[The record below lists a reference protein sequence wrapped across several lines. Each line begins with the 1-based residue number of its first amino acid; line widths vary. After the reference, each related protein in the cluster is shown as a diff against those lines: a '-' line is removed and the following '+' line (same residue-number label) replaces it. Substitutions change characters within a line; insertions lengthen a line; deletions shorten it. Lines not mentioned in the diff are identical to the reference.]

1 MTKYTVVN
9 RSHCRLCNG
18 EDLVRFMRF
27 EAVPFFDEVVTKDGR
42 GSEFSYPM
50 EVYFCG
56 SCASVQTQHDVNLH
70 EYYNTY
76 QYTASKSPFIRTY
89 MQKLVDHSM
98 GVLGVRPGDKVIEIG
113 AADGYLLSL
122 YQKKGLATLGFE
134 AAENLCELARQ
145 NGINV
150 INNLF
155 TKDSIGLIPSEFAN
169 PQMMVL
175 LHTFDH
181 IYNPGLFLEAVHQ
194 VLDKERGILLLEV
207 HDLQDIH
214 AKHETALFGHE
225 HATYLHYGSMK
236 RFLERH
242 GFRMIDFN
250 FLPKEVCRGSSMLI
264 AATPQGSR
272 LSPTADLSSFAD
284 PKLDELATFLAF
296 QAEVSRSYAN
306 LRTYIEAGRQEGRR
320 FAGYGGW
327 GRGVTTLAMA
337 GLSERHLEFV
347 VDGNPGL
354 HGCYTPVTE
363 FQIVGPEAVSRS
375 VVDDVVV
382 FNYAYLSEIRET
394 LSEFIADG
402 GRVHSVI
409 DLLAQGNRD
418 S

>member
-9 RSHCRLCNG
+9 RSRCRLCAG
-18 EDLVRFMRF
+18 ADLVRFMHF
-27 EAVPFFDEVVTKDGR
+27 DAVPFFDEVVTRENR

-50 EVYFCG
+50 EIHFCR

-70 EYYNTY
+70 EYYHTY
-76 QYTASKSPFIRTY
+76 QYTASKSPFIRSY
-89 MQKLVDHSM
+89 MRKLVDHSVD
-98 GVLGVRPGDKVIEIG
+98 VLGLKPGDKAIEIG

-122 YQKKGLATLGFE
+122 YQQRGLDTLGFE
-134 AAENLCELARQ
+134 AAGNLCQLAQ
-145 NGINV
+145 ENGVTV
-150 INNLF
+150 INDLF
-155 TKDSIGLIPSEFAN
+155 TRESIGLIPPAFAKA
-169 PQMMVL
+169 QLIVL

-181 IYNPGLFLEAVHQ
+181 LYDPAPFLETVRE
-194 VLDKERGILLLEV
+194 VLDDEQGILLLEV

-242 GFRMIDFN
+242 GLRMIDFN
-250 FLPKEVCRGSSMLI
+250 FLPKQVCRGSSMLI

-272 LSPTADLSSFAD
+272 LAPVKDLSVFAD
-284 PKLDELATFLAF
+284 PKLDELSTFMAF
-296 QAEVSRSYAN
+296 QEDVARSYAN
-306 LRTYIEAGRQEGRR
+306 LRAYIETRRRSGKR

-337 GLSERHLEFV
+337 GLTDRHLEFV

-363 FQIVGPEAVSRS
+363 FEIVGPEAVTRAA
-375 VVDDVVV
+375 VDEVVV
-382 FNYAYLSEIRET
+382 FNYAYISEIRDT
-394 LSEFIADG
+394 LSGFIADG

-409 DLLAQGNRD
+409 DLLAQAD
-418 S
+418 SGA